1 MISEAYGRDC
11 NSCAHH
17 LQGAH
22 PSQVVILGTGE
33 TCADCLKTPFLA
45 NYKGVKTPV
54 KVEEIV
60 APSNGAK
67 SVSPSETQVGGSHYK
82 GFKIQPWHFCMV
94 NGLDF
99 ATSSVIKYVCRKK
112 GDKAK
117 QIEDLK
123 KAVHNIEMKIE
134 MLEKEET

>member
-1 MISEAYGRDC
+1 MISEAFSRDC
-11 NSCAHH
+11 NMCVNHTVFVHPANVVVD
-17 LQGAH
+17 QKTGA
-22 PSQVVILGTGE
+22 
-33 TCADCLKTPFLA
+33 TCNDCLNTKHLVHFKSSAAPTAVTPEPA
-45 NYKGVKTPV
+45 
-54 KVEEIV
+54 
-60 APSNGAK
+60 
-67 SVSPSETQVGGSHYK
+67 SPSEKQVGGSHYK

-94 NGLDF
+94 NDLDF

-134 MLEKEET
+134 MLESEG